1 MADTISANRKAQD
14 DNYDQ
19 LLSQIAVAVHPTYLS
34 YAQKM
39 LRSHSINMMFS
50 PETKKLSSKER
61 DEQFTLGVLE
71 IYQLT
76 QQKYGKKLS
85 AQDLNALSLS
95 VATEIEHSDNKKLK
109 QEYKANQQRSEQ
121 ADELRAKL
129 AKYTLTFE
137 EFFTC
142 LNSQKLRTIILSG
155 FPLTKTD
162 LEKLIA
168 EEIKC
173 YTKNQSKT
181 ARVRQSQQRI

>member
-1 MADTISANRKAQD
+1 MTDTISANRKTQD
-14 DNYDQ
+14 DDYDW

-34 YAQKM
+34 YARNM
-39 LRSHSINMMFS
+39 LRTHLINMMFS
-50 PETKKLSSKER
+50 TETKKLSSKER

-71 IYQLT
+71 IHQLT
-76 QQKYGKKLS
+76 QQKYGKELS

-109 QEYKANQQRSEQ
+109 QEYNTNQQLSER

-137 EFFTC
+137 EFHTC
-142 LNSQKLRTIILSG
+142 LNSRKLRTIILSG

-162 LEKLIA
+162 IKKLVA
-168 EEIKC
+168 DEIKC
-173 YTKNQSKT
+173 YAKSQSQT
-181 ARVRQSQQRI
+181 ARARQSQLRI

>member
-1 MADTISANRKAQD
+1 MADTVSANRKTQD
-14 DNYDQ
+14 DNYDW

-34 YAQKM
+34 YARDM
-39 LRSHSINMMFS
+39 LRRHLINMMFS

-61 DEQFTLGVLE
+61 DEEFTNGVLE

-76 QQKYGKKLS
+76 QEKYGKELS

-95 VATEIEHSDNKKLK
+95 ITTEIEHSDNKKLK
-109 QEYKANQQRSEQ
+109 QEYDANQQLSEQ

-129 AKYTLTFE
+129 AKYTLTLE
-137 EFFTC
+137 EFHTC
-142 LNSQKLRTIILSG
+142 LDSKKLRTIILSG

-162 LEKLIA
+162 IKKLVA

-173 YTKNQSKT
+173 YAKNQSQT
-181 ARVRQSQQRI
+181 ARSRQSLQRI